1 MGSLFSFLFCPGVR
15 TPEHVY
21 KLLINKGVIMPKYDY
36 KCSSCGSTIEFE
48 RGIGEDREP
57 SCCSNTMTRI
67 WNSVPGVM
75 FNGSG
80 FYSTDNR
87 K

>member
-1 MGSLFSFLFCPGVR
+1 
-15 TPEHVY
+15 
-21 KLLINKGVIMPKYDY
+21 MPKYDY
-36 KCSSCGSTIEFE
+36 KCDNCSMSIEFE

-57 SCCSNTMTRI
+57 ICCGKSMIRQ
-67 WNSVPGVM
+67 WGSFGVQ
-75 FNGSG
+75 FKGNG

>member
-1 MGSLFSFLFCPGVR
+1 
-15 TPEHVY
+15 
-21 KLLINKGVIMPKYDY
+21 MPKYDY
-36 KCSSCGSTIEFE
+36 KCNICCSSIEFE

-57 SCCSNTMTRI
+57 ICCSNIMTRQ
-67 WNSVPGVM
+67 WNSAPNVV